1 MTKVE
6 FRYRLKEA
14 MDRNNMKQ
22 ADLVEKGFDKGQI
35 SAWLSGR
42 YQPRQKN
49 IDKLSRILQVS
60 ESWLMGYPTRM
71 ERFPSDDAEHFNT
84 KVADF
89 NERRNKRIIDM
100 KLSDSELDMIQRLR
114 RHQDEPESQSFYIDP
129 ESQMIAQEVFQNPE
143 LRMLFK
149 ASRDVKPE
157 SIRLA
162 AEMLKQMKSTNPD
175 G

>member
-6 FRYRLKEA
+6 FRHRLREA
-14 MDRNNMKQ
+14 MEMNGMKQ
-22 ADLVEKGFDKGQI
+22 ADLASKGFDKGQI
-35 SAWLSGR
+35 SAWLSGK
-42 YQPRQKN
+42 YKPKQSN
-49 IDKLSRILQVS
+49 IDKLSQIFGVS
-60 ESWLMGYPTRM
+60 EAWLMGFDVSK
-71 ERFPSDDAEHFNT
+71 ERFSSDDAEHFNA

-89 NERRNKRIIDM
+89 NERRNERIINM
-100 KLSDSELDMIQRLR
+100 QLSDSELDMIQRLR
-114 RHQDEPESQSFYIDP
+114 QHQDEPESQSFYIDP